1 MALLCELHQQGQTI
15 VMVTH
20 EQEIANYAQR
30 VIRMKDG
37 QIIEDSATC
46 SAA

>member
-1 MALLCELHQQGQTI
+1 MALLTELHQQGQTI

-20 EQEIANYAQR
+20 EQEIADYAQR

-37 QIIEDSATC
+37 KVIEDSAK
-46 SAA
+46 